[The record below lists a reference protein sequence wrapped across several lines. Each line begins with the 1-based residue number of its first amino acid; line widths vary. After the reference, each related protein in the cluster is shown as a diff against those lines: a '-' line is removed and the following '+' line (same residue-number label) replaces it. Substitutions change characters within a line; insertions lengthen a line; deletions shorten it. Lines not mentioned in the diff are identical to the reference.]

1 MGHIPV
7 YGMEHTFLDEKTGLL
22 YRNSRFRQTAS
33 IHTHTF
39 YEFFIVAEGSAL
51 HLVNDSIQT
60 ITQGDLVFI
69 RPKDTH
75 SYQFYYSDDFR
86 IINIGFS
93 EQLLQNIRLFLDHT
107 AMLRTLTESEL
118 PPCVSLDKSGREE
131 ISVRFEEIGALMDTP
146 KIQKTVFY
154 AKCCL
159 ADVFTRYFFSY
170 DTEEI
175 PTVSSPSW
183 FQPML
188 NEMQKFDNLRTGFP
202 KMIELSSCSSNHLC
216 RVFKSVMSVTPTE
229 YINSKRLEYSVYLL
243 TQTSKEI
250 IEISMLCG
258 FSSLSHFY
266 HLFKKKYQSPPSRF
280 RKMNGN
286 YIQDSSPKTTG
297 TDL

>member
-7 YGMEHTFLDEKTGLL
+7 YGVEHTFLDEKTGLL
-22 YRNSRFRQTAS
+22 YRNSRFQQTAS

-86 IINIGFS
+86 IINVGFS
-93 EQLLQNIRLFLDHT
+93 EQMLQSIWLFLDHT
-107 AMLRTLTESEL
+107 AMLQTLTESEL
-118 PPCVSLDKSGREE
+118 PPCVRLNAADKEE
-131 ISVRFEEIGALMDTP
+131 VTARFEEIGFLMDTME
-146 KIQKTVFY
+146 IQKTIFY
-154 AKCCL
+154 ARCCL
-159 ADVFTRYFFSY
+159 ADVFTKYFFSY
-170 DTEEI
+170 DEEEI
-175 PTVSSPSW
+175 PAVSGPSW
-183 FQPML
+183 FEHML
-188 NEMQKFDNLRTGFP
+188 EEMRKVDNLRIGFP
-202 KMIELSSCSSNHLC
+202 KMLELSACSSNHLC

-229 YINSKRLEYSVYLL
+229 YINNKRLEYSVYLL

-266 HLFKKKYQSPPSRF
+266 HLFKKKYQCPPSKF
-280 RKMNGN
+280 RKMYGKLPS
-286 YIQDSSPKTTG
+286 Q
-297 TDL
+297 